1 MEIDAVLEVEA
12 GDPQI
17 AIDFLVANINLS
29 KSRLKDL
36 MNKGGVWR
44 VDKNGDRQ
52 RLRRAMTDI
61 LVGDQIEIFYD
72 DDLLA
77 LKPLKAELVE
87 DAGQYS
93 VWNKPAGMP
102 LLGNDWGDFHSFAR
116 AVELA
121 FNPTREIF
129 WLAAL
134 DYEASGLL
142 ILAHTRKAALAFS
155 NQFAVEGFSGAS
167 LHYRADV
174 QGDIGA
180 EELLDRPIDEA
191 PAITRLKKVR
201 YDVRPNR
208 SVVDI
213 WPQTGREHQIVRHF
227 AAVGYPIAGDERYHE
242 EDEGVEGLR
251 LRLIELAYSCPV
263 SGEAK
268 TFSLVNE

>member
-61 LVGDQIEIFYD
+61 LVGEQIEIFYD

-77 LKPLKAELVE
+77 LKPLKAELLE

-102 LLGNDWGDFHSFAR
+102 LHGSDWGDFQSFAR

-121 FNPTREIF
+121 FNPAREIF

-155 NQFAVEGFSGAS
+155 NQLAVDGFEGAS

-174 QGDIGA
+174 QGDLGA
-180 EELLDRPIDEA
+180 VDRLDQPIDGA
-191 PAITRLKKVR
+191 TAITRVKKAR
-201 YDVRPNR
+201 YDARPNR
-208 SVVDI
+208 SVVDL
-213 WPQTGREHQIVRHF
+213 WPETGREHQIVRQF
-227 AAVGYPIAGDERYHE
+227 AAAGNPVVGDERYRQ
-242 EDEGVEGLR
+242 EDDSVEGLR
-251 LRLIELAYSCPV
+251 LRLVELAYSCPV
-263 SGEAK
+263 SGEAR
-268 TFSLVNE
+268 TFSLIHE